1 MKNGMMMTI
10 NSQIDFDTASLIAE
24 AFEITLE
31 KEASSWVAIDEL
43 VSGNI
48 KDFLTEDDSSKLE
61 ERPPVVS
68 IMGHVDHGKTSLLD
82 YIRKSK
88 ITSGEA
94 GWITQ
99 SIWAYQAD
107 YNDKKITFL
116 DTPGHEAF
124 TIMRSRGAKSTD
136 IAILVV
142 AADEWVKP
150 QTIESISH
158 AKEAE
163 IPVIV
168 AIK

>member
-24 AFEITLE
+24 AFEVTLE
-31 KEASSWVAIDEL
+31 RDTSAGVGIDDL
-43 VSGNI
+43 AAGNI
-48 KDFLTEDDSSKLE
+48 KDFLAEDDGSKLQ

-88 ITSGEA
+88 IASGEA
-94 GWITQ
+94 GGITQ
-99 SIWAYQAD
+99 SIGAYQVE

-124 TIMRSRGAKSTD
+124 TIMRSR
-136 IAILVV
+136 
-142 AADEWVKP
+142 
-150 QTIESISH
+150 
-158 AKEAE
+158 
-163 IPVIV
+163 
-168 AIK
+168 